1 MSVNVYRVAQSQSDP
16 DVCSVNLAKL
26 RRNAER
32 AANYHTWGAFVSEV
46 TEDPRRRT
54 VTVTLVAHGRTW
66 SIHPSWNGEESV
78 EIPTYRINGR
88 QWPEVAREIRAAADR
103 LNALQARS

>member
-1 MSVNVYRVAQSQSDP
+1 MDAYRVAQSQSDP
-16 DVCSVNLAKL
+16 DVFSINLAKL

-32 AANYHTWGAFVSEV
+32 AANYETWGAFVSEV
-46 TEDPRRRT
+46 TEDPRQRT
-54 VTVTLVAHGRTW
+54 VTVMLAARGRIW
-66 SIHPSWNGEESV
+66 SVHPSWNGQESV

-88 QWPEVAREIRAAADR
+88 QWPEVALEIRAAADR